1 MLKLLKRKIDSYL
14 LNWKENGDRKPLI
27 IKGARQI
34 GKTESIRHF
43 GKTYQNFIEINFV
56 TNPEYQQI
64 FYKGFSPE
72 SIIKEI
78 SFINPNLKFIPNST
92 LIFFDEIQNCSKAAT
107 SLKFFKQNGDYDV
120 ICSGSLMG
128 LNYHEIESNSV
139 GYKEDYK
146 MHSMDFEEFLWAL
159 GYTPTQIEDLFNHLI
174 TNEPFS
180 EVELNVMFEHFRD
193 YAVLGGMPAIVNTFV
208 KNKNFSNILK
218 EQRQLLLDYEEDIT
232 KYALGL
238 DKGKIKNVYRSI
250 PIFLGLDNKK
260 FQISRIAPG
269 ARNRNYVGIVDWLK
283 DAGIVEVCHCLNQV
297 ALPLK
302 GNYEVNN
309 YKLYYHDIGL
319 LIASL
324 DDETQQ
330 DLRFNKNLNTYKG
343 AIYENLIA
351 DTLVKSGYDLY
362 FYKNKTS
369 TLEMDFFIRDS
380 KSLIPIEVKATTG
393 TTSSLNRILDGRYPD
408 IKYGIK
414 LAQQNFGFNGK
425 FYTIPSFLAFSL
437 RRFVEEKS
445 NE

>member
-14 LNWKENGDRKPLI
+14 LNWKENGDKKPLI
-27 IKGARQI
+27 IKGAWQI

-64 FYKGFSPE
+64 FDKGFSPE

-78 SFINPNLKFIPNST
+78 SFINPNLKFIPKST

-174 TNEPFS
+174 ANEPFS
-180 EVELNVMFEHFRD
+180 QVELDVMFEHFRD
-193 YAVLGGMPAIVNTFV
+193 YAVLGGMPALVNTFV

-218 EQRQLLLDYEEDIT
+218 DQRQLLLDYEEDIT

-302 GNYEVNN
+302 GNYEFNN

-362 FYKNKTS
+362 FYKNKAS
-369 TLEMDFFIRDS
+369 TLEVDFFIRDS

-445 NE
+445 SE